1 MAQYAGMQQESTL
14 NIRQAVRGFTI
25 IELMITIV
33 VLAVLL
39 ALGVPNLQ
47 QTIINNRLTTEV
59 NSLVAGLQYARSEAL
74 RRNTAVTIGA
84 ASTDW
89 SAGWNV
95 WIDTDTD
102 NAVDSA
108 ETLLRSQSAQASGYT
123 IKPPSSVTTSPAA
136 LRFNPNGSLANAS
149 PLITEVCKSGV
160 VGRVVT
166 VSLVG
171 QVQTSN
177 TKDSSNNDVTC
188 P

>member
-1 MAQYAGMQQESTL
+1 MTT
-14 NIRQAVRGFTI
+14 RPRVRGFTI
-25 IELMITIV
+25 IELMLTIA

-47 QTIINNRLTTEV
+47 QAIINNRLTTEV

-74 RRNTAVTIGA
+74 RRNAVVAIGA
-84 ASTDW
+84 AGNDWTST
-89 SAGWNV
+89 GWKV
-95 WIDTDTD
+95 WIDAD
-102 NAVDSA
+102 NDGTADSG
-108 ETLLRSQSAQASGYT
+108 ETVLRSQSAPASSYT

-136 LRFNPNGSLANAS
+136 LRFSPNGSLQNSS
-149 PLITEVCKSGV
+149 PLITEICKSGV

-166 VSLVG
+166 VTLVG

-177 TKDSSNNDVTC
+177 TKDSSNNDVKC

>member
-1 MAQYAGMQQESTL
+1 MSMGRKSD
-14 NIRQAVRGFTI
+14 GFTI
-25 IELMITIV
+25 VELMITIL
-33 VLAVLL
+33 VLAVLIS
-39 ALGVPNLQ
+39 LGAPNLQ
-47 QTIINNRLTTEV
+47 QMIVNNRLTTEV

-84 ASTDW
+84 ASTNW
-89 SAGWNV
+89 SGGWNV

-102 NAVDSA
+102 NAVDST

-123 IKPPSSVTTSPAA
+123 IQPPSSVTTSPAA
-136 LRFNPNGSLANAS
+136 LRFNPNGTIANAS
-149 PLITEVCKSGV
+149 PLVTEVCKSGV

-177 TKDSSNNDVTC
+177 TKDSSNNDVKC

>member
-1 MAQYAGMQQESTL
+1 MITRWRLG
-14 NIRQAVRGFTI
+14 GFTI
-25 IELMITIV
+25 VELMITIL
-33 VLAVLL
+33 VLAVLIS
-39 ALGVPNLQ
+39 LGAPNLQ
-47 QTIINNRLTTEV
+47 QLIINNRLTTEV

-74 RRNTAVTIGA
+74 RRNEVVTIGA

-89 SAGWNV
+89 SNGWSV
-95 WIDTDTD
+95 WLDTDAD
-102 NAVDSA
+102 NAVDGT
-108 ETLLRSQSAQASGYT
+108 ETLLRAQSAQASGYT

-136 LRFNPNGSLANAS
+136 LRFNPNGTVANAS

-177 TKDSSNNDVTC
+177 IKDSSNNDVKC